1 MEGLM
6 LEGVIIW
13 ELNFL
18 RIEEEMIVEVYD
30 KE

>member
-6 LEGVIIW
+6 LEEATIW
-13 ELNFL
+13 ELNSP
-18 RIEEEMIVEVYD
+18 RTEEEMTVEVYD